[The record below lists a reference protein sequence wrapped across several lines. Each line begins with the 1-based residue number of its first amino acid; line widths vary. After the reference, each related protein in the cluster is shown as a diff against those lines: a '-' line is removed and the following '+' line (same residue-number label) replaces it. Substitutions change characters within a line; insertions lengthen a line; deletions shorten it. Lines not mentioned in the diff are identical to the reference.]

1 MAASSQGGDDDEERR
16 ALELELAAELAAL
29 SAQDVELEGSLDG
42 DVDQNDGIGGCGSNE
57 VMYVRL
63 DLDSVLKQVTETG
76 AQGLHSVD
84 KEHQVSPSSWGLLLQ
99 SVARSDREFFQP
111 CREIL
116 HEIRTSILDVESPI
130 SSDEPQTQRPNEEIK
145 GRTATSDEKTDSPS
159 LGSTIFYLEEAAVKE
174 NGNPTSLIDTV
185 TKESAKTS
193 TMTRDPGGCHPT
205 PPLTASD
212 GPNQVVALPD
222 VPPLTIAEDNQSALT
237 AEQKQLEA
245 IAKQHEARES
255 RRLKAQARHEKE
267 RAETAQLLSRLE
279 EEYETQERIAAR
291 SRQEA
296 QERSFMAKEEVF
308 CRQFAAAER
317 ENHEIVLMTL
327 ADEES
332 HIVAAESAALQTA
345 INMETR
351 RMEAE
356 DRAERH
362 RMRIERH
369 QRQKSMTRC
378 HFAAVL
384 LNLVKYHE
392 TQRQIQARQTKRER
406 RENVQMRA
414 EEASTRRIIA
424 ERDLLREQQERGMN
438 HVSMN
443 LEDILAKAVEDQERS
458 RKLENEERLREQE
471 YGESMQQ
478 EEKRSRSA
486 WAFRELLKLIDTQN
500 EEYSRDA
507 MRREEA
513 RCRRAWNYWIQVAE
527 AEAKERERDRMVI
540 NLSTGFQRLDQILT
554 TYQLMKFLTR
564 WKMWCKQSIEEDRLR
579 SETVSNA
586 AKRIHIWHR
595 SCRQRLQQVV
605 SVELPL
611 VLEDFSDEEQPQ
623 AEENGD
629 NNAAGAEVL
638 MTAENQAAA
647 RRLQST
653 FRGFHVRRKFAN
665 ALALAQVVEEGDPF
679 DGVDL
684 EDLIQLPPELVEGWE
699 DPVLPRTPVLSHQ
712 RYPPISTRIDRVDHV
727 ENNEIVG
734 QENDKNLERVKPES
748 LPNPTKEQSLA
759 ATLWNKMKRRKQRQ
773 KHSQQERQ
781 RQLDPVCR
789 VQKLLNRK
797 PNNRNNSNQSGNSS
811 NSRSRSQSSQGGQQ
825 ATNMISWSSTTNARK
840 KPKVKLPSLVERLR
854 RQTMAE
860 R

>member
-29 SAQDVELEGSLDG
+29 STQDVELEGSLDG

-116 HEIRTSILDVESPI
+116 HEIRTYILDVESPI

-174 NGNPTSLIDTV
+174 NGNPTSLLDTV

-291 SRQEA
+291 SQ
-296 QERSFMAKEEVF
+296 
-308 CRQFAAAER
+308 
-317 ENHEIVLMTL
+317 
-327 ADEES
+327 
-332 HIVAAESAALQTA
+332 
-345 INMETR
+345 
-351 RMEAE
+351 
-356 DRAERH
+356 
-362 RMRIERH
+362 
-369 QRQKSMTRC
+369 
-378 HFAAVL
+378 
-384 LNLVKYHE
+384 
-392 TQRQIQARQTKRER
+392 
-406 RENVQMRA
+406 
-414 EEASTRRIIA
+414 
-424 ERDLLREQQERGMN
+424 
-438 HVSMN
+438 
-443 LEDILAKAVEDQERS
+443 
-458 RKLENEERLREQE
+458 
-471 YGESMQQ
+471 
-478 EEKRSRSA
+478 
-486 WAFRELLKLIDTQN
+486 
-500 EEYSRDA
+500 
-507 MRREEA
+507 
-513 RCRRAWNYWIQVAE
+513 
-527 AEAKERERDRMVI
+527 
-540 NLSTGFQRLDQILT
+540 
-554 TYQLMKFLTR
+554 
-564 WKMWCKQSIEEDRLR
+564 
-579 SETVSNA
+579 
-586 AKRIHIWHR
+586 
-595 SCRQRLQQVV
+595 
-605 SVELPL
+605 LPL

-629 NNAAGAEVL
+629 SNAAGAEVL

-727 ENNEIVG
+727 ENNEIEG
-734 QENDKNLERVKPES
+734 QENDNNLERVKPES
-748 LPNPTKEQSLA
+748 VPNPPKEQSLA
-759 ATLWNKMKRRKQRQ
+759 ATLWNKMKRVKQRQ

-825 ATNMISWSSTTNARK
+825 ATNMISWSSTTNAKK